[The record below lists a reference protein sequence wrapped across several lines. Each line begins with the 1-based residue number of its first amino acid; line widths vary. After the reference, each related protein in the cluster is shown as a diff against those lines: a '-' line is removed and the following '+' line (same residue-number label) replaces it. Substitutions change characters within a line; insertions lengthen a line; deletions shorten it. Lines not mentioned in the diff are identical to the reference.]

1 MERDVLH
8 KRPYGYFFEDRHSC
22 RSSTNGLTA
31 AERPLRK
38 DLRAVSL
45 LCSGTEVIMAGKQK
59 TTVWKNFLHLIRQIR
74 LPLILI
80 AASFLLNIGRAVIAL
95 TVPERIAALIEM
107 DIGDSAVVRVV
118 IGACL
123 TIFLLALTEFIGGL
137 ASTYITY
144 IAKAQMNRDFQRV
157 ASRKVFSL
165 TAAEVEARDP
175 KEFISRI
182 TTDTGFV
189 SDFLIDLLV
198 MEIPRLY
205 FLIST
210 VIKVSQMGSGTLVLG
225 FVAVIPVIILG
236 AFWSGRVTYK
246 AQDRLQSVLAR
257 LTAKLAEKVEHP
269 EIIKAYNKTEDEI
282 AGGEICID
290 EMRKAQKKAVLAA
303 AFNQLI
309 ANILFI
315 VPTLIIM
322 LFAALPLLAG
332 QISVAFYITYIGL
345 GATYQKYIA
354 DHLTLWVLAKK
365 AQGATVRISG
375 ILQLEEDRGGLE
387 KAEKTGELR
396 FDRVSF
402 SLDGKKILDDVS
414 FTVRDGSKFAI
425 VGESGSGKST
435 LLSLIEQ
442 FYRPGEGRI
451 TLDGVN
457 VQDYEISGYRALFS
471 YLPQN
476 APGFSGTVRELL
488 TYGSRRSHTDEALM
502 DMLQKVGMSESLK
515 EMGGLDYEVG
525 QDASRLSGG
534 QRQRLAVARML
545 LSDARIVLA
554 DEATSALDIH
564 GTRTVAKLID
574 EYAKGKTRILVSH
587 DLSTVIDAD
596 AILVLDHGRVAGFGT
611 HEELLRSCPQ
621 YAGMLSAGEE
631 VVR

>member
-1 MERDVLH
+1 
-8 KRPYGYFFEDRHSC
+8 
-22 RSSTNGLTA
+22 
-31 AERPLRK
+31 
-38 DLRAVSL
+38 
-45 LCSGTEVIMAGKQK
+45 MARKQK
-59 TTVWKNFLHLIRQIR
+59 TAVWKNFLHLIGQIR

-80 AASFLLNIGRAVIAL
+80 AVAFLLNIGRAAIAL
-95 TVPERIAALIEM
+95 TVPERVAALTEMDLGDSTIVSIVIAA
-107 DIGDSAVVRVV
+107 
-118 IGACL
+118 CL
-123 TIFLLALTEFIGGL
+123 AIFLLALIEFIGGL
-137 ASTYITY
+137 VSTYITY

-165 TAAEVEARDP
+165 TTAEVEARDP

-210 VIKVSQMGSGTLVLG
+210 MIKVFRMGSGTLVLG
-225 FVAVIPVIILG
+225 FVAVIPVILLG
-236 AFWSGRVTYK
+236 SFWSGRVTYQ
-246 AQDRLQSVLAR
+246 AQNRLQSALAS
-257 LTAKLAEKVEHP
+257 LTARLAEKVEHP

-282 AGGEICID
+282 ADGEVCID
-290 EMRKAQKKAVLAA
+290 QMRKAQKKAALAA

-322 LFAALPLLAG
+322 LFAAVPLLAG
-332 QISVAFYITYIGL
+332 QISVALYITYIGL

-375 ILQLEEDRGGLE
+375 IMLLDEDRGGSQ

-396 FDRVSF
+396 FEHVSF

-414 FTVRDGSKFAI
+414 FAVQDGSKFAI
-425 VGESGSGKST
+425 VGQSGSGKST
-435 LLSLIEQ
+435 LLNLIEQ

-451 TLDGVN
+451 TLDGIN
-457 VQDYEISGYRALFS
+457 IQDYEISGYRALFS

-476 APGFSGTVRELL
+476 APGFSGTVRDFL
-488 TYGSRRSHTDEALM
+488 TYGSRKACSDETLRN
-502 DMLQKVGMSESLK
+502 MLQKVGMLENV
-515 EMGGLDYEVG
+515 EQMGGLDYEVG
-525 QDASRLSGG
+525 QDAARLSGG

-545 LSDARIVLA
+545 LCDARIVLA

-564 GTRTVAKLID
+564 GARMIAKLID

-596 AILVLDHGRVAGFGT
+596 AILVMDHGRVAGFGT
-611 HEELLRSCPQ
+611 HEELLRSCPP
-621 YAGMLSAGEE
+621 YTSLLLAGEE
-631 VVR
+631 VAS

>member
-1 MERDVLH
+1 
-8 KRPYGYFFEDRHSC
+8 
-22 RSSTNGLTA
+22 
-31 AERPLRK
+31 
-38 DLRAVSL
+38 
-45 LCSGTEVIMAGKQK
+45 MARRQK
-59 TTVWKNFLHLIRQIR
+59 TAVWKNFLHLIGQIR

-80 AASFLLNIGRAVIAL
+80 AVSFFLNIGKAAIEL
-95 TVPERIAALIEM
+95 TIPERIAALTEM
-107 DIGDSAVVRVV
+107 DLGDSETVRVV
-118 IGACL
+118 IAACL
-123 TIFLLALTEFIGGL
+123 TIFLLALIAFIGGL

-144 IAKAQMNRDFQRV
+144 IAKAQMNRDFQQV

-165 TAAEVEARDP
+165 TTAEVESRDP

-198 MEIPRLY
+198 VEIPRLY

-210 VIKVSQMGSGTLVLG
+210 MVKVSRTGSVTLVLG
-225 FVAVIPVIILG
+225 FVVVIPVVILG
-236 AFWSGRVTYK
+236 SFWSGRVTYK
-246 AQDRLQSVLAR
+246 AQNRIQGVLAR

-269 EIIKAYNKTEDEI
+269 ELIKAYNKTEDEI
-282 AGGEICID
+282 ADGEVCID
-290 EMRKAQKKAVLAA
+290 EMKKAQKKAALAV

-322 LFAALPLLAG
+322 LVAAVLLLAG
-332 QISVAFYITYIGL
+332 QISVALYITYIGL
-345 GATYQKYIA
+345 GVTYQKYIA

-365 AQGATVRISG
+365 AQGATARISG
-375 ILQLEEDRGGLE
+375 IMLLDEDRGGSE
-387 KAEKTGELR
+387 KAEKNGELR
-396 FDRVSF
+396 FEHVSF
-402 SLDGKKILDDVS
+402 SLDGKKILDNVS

-435 LLSLIEQ
+435 LLNLIEQ

-457 VQDYEISGYRALFS
+457 IQDYEISGYRALFS

-476 APGFSGTVRELL
+476 APGFSGTVRAFL
-488 TYGSRRSHTDEALM
+488 TYGSRKSCSDEELRN
-502 DMLQKVGMSESLK
+502 MLQKVSMLEIVE

-525 QDASRLSGG
+525 QDAARLSGG

-545 LSDARIVLA
+545 LNDARIVLA

-564 GTRTVAKLID
+564 GTQTITKLID

-587 DLSTVIDAD
+587 NLSTVIDAD
-596 AILVLDHGRVAGFGT
+596 AILVMDHGRVAGFGT

-621 YAGMLSAGEE
+621 YTGLLLAGEE
-631 VVR
+631 VAR

>member
-1 MERDVLH
+1 
-8 KRPYGYFFEDRHSC
+8 
-22 RSSTNGLTA
+22 
-31 AERPLRK
+31 
-38 DLRAVSL
+38 
-45 LCSGTEVIMAGKQK
+45 MAGKQK
-59 TTVWKNFLHLIRQIR
+59 TAVWKNFLHLIRQIR

-80 AASFLLNIGRAVIAL
+80 AASFLLNLGKAAIEL
-95 TVPERIAALIEM
+95 TIPERIASLTEM
-107 DIGDSAVVRVV
+107 DLGDSAMVRIV
-118 IGACL
+118 IAACL
-123 TIFLLALTEFIGGL
+123 TIFLLALIEFIGGL

-144 IAKAQMNRDFQRV
+144 LAKARMNRDFQRA

-165 TAAEVEARDP
+165 TTAEVEARDP

-198 MEIPRLY
+198 LEIPRLY
-205 FLIST
+205 FLIYT
-210 VIKVSQMGSGTLVLG
+210 MIKVSRMGSGPLVLG
-225 FVAVIPVIILG
+225 FVVVIPVVVLG
-236 AFWSGRVTYK
+236 SFWSGRVTYK
-246 AQDRLQSVLAR
+246 AQNRLQSVLAR
-257 LTAKLAEKVEHP
+257 LTARLAEKVEHP

-282 AGGEICID
+282 VVGEAYID
-290 EMRKAQKKAVLAA
+290 EMRKAQKKTTLAV

-315 VPTLIIM
+315 VPTLILM
-322 LFAALPLLAG
+322 LFAAVPLLAG
-332 QISVAFYITYIGL
+332 QISVALYITYLGL

-375 ILQLEEDRGGLE
+375 IMLLDEDLGGSK

-396 FDRVSF
+396 FENVSF
-402 SLDGKKILDDVS
+402 SVDGKKILDDVS
-414 FTVRDGSKFAI
+414 FTVKDGSKFAV

-435 LLSLIEQ
+435 LLNLIEQ

-457 VQDYEISGYRALFS
+457 VQDYEISGYRGLFS

-476 APGFSGTVRELL
+476 APGFSGTVRDFL
-488 TYGSRRSHTDEALM
+488 TYGSRKSLSDEELGN
-502 DMLQKVGMSESLK
+502 MLQKVGMLGNIE

-525 QDASRLSGG
+525 QDAARLSGG

-611 HEELLRSCPQ
+611 HEELARICPQ
-621 YAGMLSAGEE
+621 YIGLLSVGEE
-631 VVR
+631 VA

>member
-1 MERDVLH
+1 
-8 KRPYGYFFEDRHSC
+8 
-22 RSSTNGLTA
+22 
-31 AERPLRK
+31 
-38 DLRAVSL
+38 
-45 LCSGTEVIMAGKQK
+45 
-59 TTVWKNFLHLIRQIR
+59 
-74 LPLILI
+74 
-80 AASFLLNIGRAVIAL
+80 
-95 TVPERIAALIEM
+95 
-107 DIGDSAVVRVV
+107 
-118 IGACL
+118 
-123 TIFLLALTEFIGGL
+123 
-137 ASTYITY
+137 
-144 IAKAQMNRDFQRV
+144 KAQMNRDFQRV

-165 TAAEVEARDP
+165 TTAEVEARDP

-210 VIKVSQMGSGTLVLG
+210 MIKVFRMGSGTLVLG
-225 FVAVIPVIILG
+225 FVAVIPVILLG
-236 AFWSGRVTYK
+236 SFWSGRVTYQ
-246 AQDRLQSVLAR
+246 AQNRLQSALAS
-257 LTAKLAEKVEHP
+257 LTARLAEKVEHP

-282 AGGEICID
+282 ADGEVCID
-290 EMRKAQKKAVLAA
+290 QMRKAQKKAALAA

-322 LFAALPLLAG
+322 LFAAVPLLMG
-332 QISVAFYITYIGL
+332 QISVALYITYIGL

-375 ILQLEEDRGGLE
+375 ILLLDEDRGGPE
-387 KAEKTGELR
+387 KAEKTGALCFEN
-396 FDRVSF
+396 VSF
-402 SLDGKKILDDVS
+402 SLDGKKVLDNVS
-414 FTVRDGSKFAI
+414 FTVREGSKFAV

-451 TLDGVN
+451 TLGGVN
-457 VQDYEISGYRALFS
+457 IQDYEISGYRALFS

-476 APGFSGTVRELL
+476 APGFSGTVRDLL
-488 TYGSRRSHTDEALM
+488 TYGSRRSHSDEELR
-502 DMLQKVGMSESLK
+502 DMLHKVGMLGNIE

-525 QDASRLSGG
+525 QNASRLSGG

-564 GTRTVAKLID
+564 GTQTVAKLID

-621 YAGMLSAGEE
+621 YAVLLLAGEE
-631 VVR
+631 VAR

>member
-1 MERDVLH
+1 
-8 KRPYGYFFEDRHSC
+8 
-22 RSSTNGLTA
+22 
-31 AERPLRK
+31 
-38 DLRAVSL
+38 
-45 LCSGTEVIMAGKQK
+45 MARKQK
-59 TTVWKNFLHLIRQIR
+59 TAVWKNFLHLIGQIR

-80 AASFLLNIGRAVIAL
+80 VVSFLLNIGRAVIAL
-95 TVPERIAALIEM
+95 TIPERIASLTEM
-107 DIGDSAVVRVV
+107 NLGNSAIVRTV
-118 IGACL
+118 IAACM
-123 TIFLLALTEFIGGL
+123 TIFLLALIEFIGGL

-157 ASRKVFSL
+157 ASRKIFSL
-165 TAAEVEARDP
+165 TTAEIEARDP
-175 KEFISRI
+175 KEFISRV

-210 VIKVSQMGSGTLVLG
+210 MLKVSRLGSGTLVLG
-225 FVAVIPVIILG
+225 FIVVIPVIILG
-236 AFWSGRVTYK
+236 SFWSGHVTYK
-246 AQDRLQSVLAR
+246 AQSRLQSALAR
-257 LTAKLAEKVEHP
+257 LTAKLAEKIEHP

-282 AGGEICID
+282 TGGEICID
-290 EMRKAQKKAVLAA
+290 EMRKAQKKAALAV

-322 LFAALPLLAG
+322 LFAAVPLLAG
-332 QISVAFYITYIGL
+332 QISVPLYITYIGL

-375 ILQLEEDRGGLE
+375 ILLLDEDRGGSE
-387 KAEKTGELR
+387 KAEKAGELR
-396 FDRVSF
+396 FEHVSF
-402 SLDGKKILDDVS
+402 SLDGKKILDNVS

-435 LLSLIEQ
+435 LLNLIEQ

-457 VQDYEISGYRALFS
+457 IQDYEISGYRALFS

-476 APGFSGTVRELL
+476 APGFSGTVRDFL
-488 TYGSRRSHTDEALM
+488 TYGSQESCSDEALR
-502 DMLQKVGMSESLK
+502 DMLQKVGMLENVE

-525 QDASRLSGG
+525 QNATRLSGG

-545 LSDARIVLA
+545 LSDARIVLS

-564 GTRTVAKLID
+564 GTQMIAKLID

-587 DLSTVIDAD
+587 NLSTVIDAD

-611 HEELLRSCPQ
+611 HEELLRNCPQ
-621 YAGMLSAGEE
+621 YTCLLSAGEE
-631 VVR
+631 VA

>member
-1 MERDVLH
+1 
-8 KRPYGYFFEDRHSC
+8 
-22 RSSTNGLTA
+22 
-31 AERPLRK
+31 
-38 DLRAVSL
+38 
-45 LCSGTEVIMAGKQK
+45 MARKQK
-59 TTVWKNFLHLIRQIR
+59 TAVWKNFLHLIGQIR

-80 AASFLLNIGRAVIAL
+80 VVSFLLNIGRAVIAL
-95 TVPERIAALIEM
+95 TIPERIASLTEM
-107 DIGDSAVVRVV
+107 DLGNSAIVRTV
-118 IGACL
+118 IVACM
-123 TIFLLALTEFIGGL
+123 TIFLLALIEFIGGL

-157 ASRKVFSL
+157 ASRKIFSL
-165 TAAEVEARDP
+165 TTAEIEARDP

-210 VIKVSQMGSGTLVLG
+210 MLKVSRLGSGTLVLG
-225 FVAVIPVIILG
+225 FIVVIPVIILG
-236 AFWSGRVTYK
+236 SFWSGHVTYK
-246 AQDRLQSVLAR
+246 AQSRLQSALAH
-257 LTAKLAEKVEHP
+257 LTAKLAEKIEHP

-282 AGGEICID
+282 TGGEICID
-290 EMRKAQKKAVLAA
+290 EMRKAQKKAALAV

-322 LFAALPLLAG
+322 LFAAVPLLAG
-332 QISVAFYITYIGL
+332 KISVPLYITYIGL

-365 AQGATVRISG
+365 AQGATVRISS
-375 ILQLEEDRGGLE
+375 ILLLDEDRGGSE
-387 KAEKTGELR
+387 KAEKAGELR
-396 FDRVSF
+396 FEHVSF
-402 SLDGKKILDDVS
+402 SLDGKKILDNVS

-435 LLSLIEQ
+435 LLNLIEQ

-457 VQDYEISGYRALFS
+457 IQNYEISGYRALFS

-476 APGFSGTVRELL
+476 SPGFSGTVRDFL
-488 TYGSRRSHTDEALM
+488 TYGSQESCSDEALR
-502 DMLQKVGMSESLK
+502 DMLQKVGMLENVE
-515 EMGGLDYEVG
+515 EMGGLDYEIG
-525 QDASRLSGG
+525 QNATRLSGG

-545 LSDARIVLA
+545 LSDARIVLS

-564 GTRTVAKLID
+564 GTQMIAKLID

-587 DLSTVIDAD
+587 NLSTVIDAD

-611 HEELLRSCPQ
+611 HEELLRNCPQ
-621 YAGMLSAGEE
+621 YTCLLSAGEE
-631 VVR
+631 VA

>member
-1 MERDVLH
+1 
-8 KRPYGYFFEDRHSC
+8 
-22 RSSTNGLTA
+22 
-31 AERPLRK
+31 
-38 DLRAVSL
+38 
-45 LCSGTEVIMAGKQK
+45 MARKQK
-59 TTVWKNFLHLIRQIR
+59 TAVWKNFLHLIGQIR

-80 AASFLLNIGRAVIAL
+80 AVAFLLNIGRAAIAL
-95 TVPERIAALIEM
+95 TVPERVAALTEMDLGDSTIVSIVIAA
-107 DIGDSAVVRVV
+107 
-118 IGACL
+118 CL
-123 TIFLLALTEFIGGL
+123 AIFLLALIEFIGGL
-137 ASTYITY
+137 VSTYITY

-165 TAAEVEARDP
+165 TTAEVEARDP

-210 VIKVSQMGSGTLVLG
+210 MIKVFRMGSGTLVLG
-225 FVAVIPVIILG
+225 FVAVIPVILLG
-236 AFWSGRVTYK
+236 SFWSGRVTYQ
-246 AQDRLQSVLAR
+246 AQNRLQSALAS
-257 LTAKLAEKVEHP
+257 LTARLAEKVEHP

-282 AGGEICID
+282 ADGEVCID
-290 EMRKAQKKAVLAA
+290 QMRKAQKKAALAA

-322 LFAALPLLAG
+322 LFAAVPLLAG
-332 QISVAFYITYIGL
+332 QISVALYITYIGL

-375 ILQLEEDRGGLE
+375 IMLLDEDRGGSQ

-396 FDRVSF
+396 FEHVSF

-414 FTVRDGSKFAI
+414 FAVQDGSKFAI
-425 VGESGSGKST
+425 VGQSGSGKST
-435 LLSLIEQ
+435 LLNLIEQ

-451 TLDGVN
+451 TLDGIN
-457 VQDYEISGYRALFS
+457 IQDYEISGYRALFS

-476 APGFSGTVRELL
+476 APGFSGTVRDFL
-488 TYGSRRSHTDEALM
+488 TYGSRKACSDETLWN
-502 DMLQKVGMSESLK
+502 MLQKVGMLENV
-515 EMGGLDYEVG
+515 EQMGGLDYEVG
-525 QDASRLSGG
+525 QDAARLSGG

-545 LSDARIVLA
+545 LCDARIVLA

-564 GTRTVAKLID
+564 GARMIAKLID

-596 AILVLDHGRVAGFGT
+596 AILVMDHGRVAGFGT
-611 HEELLRSCPQ
+611 HEELLRSCPP
-621 YAGMLSAGEE
+621 YTSLLLAGEE
-631 VVR
+631 VAS

>member
-1 MERDVLH
+1 
-8 KRPYGYFFEDRHSC
+8 
-22 RSSTNGLTA
+22 
-31 AERPLRK
+31 
-38 DLRAVSL
+38 
-45 LCSGTEVIMAGKQK
+45 MAGKQK

-95 TVPERIAALIEM
+95 TVPERIAALVEM

-210 VIKVSQMGSGTLVLG
+210 VIKVSRMGSGTLVLG

-282 AGGEICID
+282 AGGEVCID

-332 QISVAFYITYIGL
+332 QISVALYITYIGL

-375 ILQLEEDRGGLE
+375 ILLLDEDRGGPE

-476 APGFSGTVRELL
+476 APGFSRTVREFL
-488 TYGSRRSHTDEALM
+488 TYGSRRSCTDEELM
-502 DMLQKVGMSESLK
+502 DMLQKVGMLENLK

-611 HEELLRSCPQ
+611 HEELLRSCSQ
-621 YAGMLSAGEE
+621 YAGLLSAGEE